1 MTLKLNGSSSG
12 YTAIDAPAAAG
23 SNTLVLPANNGSANQ
38 YLKNSGTAGTL
49 EFASLG
55 ATGKILQVVTDTS
68 TTQINET
75 NDFPQASGV
84 SVNIT
89 PAATGNNIL
98 LIASFQCHLSG
109 GTNNDRIGLYGIR
122 DEGNTIIAQFRFGA
136 SSSDEAGQNI
146 FGSNTIH
153 RMYSPNTTSQKTYT
167 LVYGRYSS
175 TYNNTVSLNGGGG
188 GDNRTTLTA
197 IEVGA

>member
-23 SNTLVLPANNGSANQ
+23 SNTLTLPANNGSNGQ
-38 YLKNSGTAGTL
+38 FLQTNGSGVMSW
-49 EFASLG
+49 ASASG
-55 ATGKILQVVTDTS
+55 WKILQVVTATS
-68 TTQINET
+68 VSHINTTS
-75 NDFPQASGV
+75 DFPQASGI
-84 SVNIT
+84 SLNIT

-109 GTNNDRIGLYGIR
+109 GSNNDRIGLYGIR
-122 DEGNTIIAQFRFGA
+122 DEGNTIIAQFRYGA
-136 SSSDEAGQNI
+136 SSSDEAGQNL
-146 FGSNTIH
+146 FGSNTVH

-175 TYNNTVSLNGGGG
+175 GYNNTVNINGGGG

-197 IEVGA
+197 IEVGS